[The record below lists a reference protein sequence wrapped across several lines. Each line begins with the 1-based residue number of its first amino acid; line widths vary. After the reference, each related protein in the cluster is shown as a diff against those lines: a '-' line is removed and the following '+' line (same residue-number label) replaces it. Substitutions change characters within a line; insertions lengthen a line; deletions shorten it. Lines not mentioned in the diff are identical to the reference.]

1 MLKIIK
7 IIAIAAAVL
16 IAAVLAFAATKPATF
31 RVQRTASIQA
41 PPERILPLIS
51 DLHAW
56 SGWNPFEKDPA
67 MKKTYSGAA
76 SGRGAVYEWDGNSQ
90 VGAGRMEILDVTPE
104 KVTIKLDF
112 FRPFEGHNTA
122 ELTLVPRGGATDVT
136 WAMYGPNRYLGKV
149 MSVFMNMDTMIG
161 REFETG
167 LGNLKAL
174 AEKA

>member
-1 MLKIIK
+1 MLKIIG
-7 IIAIAAAVL
+7 IAIVVL
-16 IAAVLAFAATKPATF
+16 IAAVLAFAATKPDSF

-56 SGWNPFEKDPA
+56 SAWNPFEKDPA

-112 FRPFEGHNTA
+112 LRPFEGHNTA
-122 ELTLVPRGGATDVT
+122 ELTLAPRGSATDVT
-136 WAMYGPNRYLGKV
+136 WAMYGPNRYLSKV

-161 REFETG
+161 KEFETG
-167 LGNLKAL
+167 LANLKGI

>member
-1 MLKIIK
+1 M
-7 IIAIAAAVL
+7 V
-16 IAAVLAFAATKPATF
+16 AVLAFAATKPDSF
-31 RVQRTASIQA
+31 RVQRTQSIQA

-56 SGWNPFEKDPA
+56 SAWNPFEKDPA

-90 VGAGRMEILDVTPE
+90 VGAGRMEVLDVSPS

-112 FRPFEGHNTA
+112 IRPFEAHNTA
-122 ELTLVPRGGATDVT
+122 ELTLAPQGSATDVT
-136 WAMYGPNRYLGKV
+136 WAMYGPNRYLNKV

-161 REFETG
+161 KEFETG
-167 LGNLKAL
+167 LGKLKTI

>member
-1 MLKIIK
+1 MLKK
-7 IIAIAAAVL
+7 IALAVAVL
-16 IAAVLAFAATKPATF
+16 IVAVLAFAATKPDSF
-31 RVQRTASIQA
+31 RVQRTQSIQA

-56 SGWNPFEKDPA
+56 SAWNPFEKDPA

-112 FRPFEGHNTA
+112 TRPLEGHNTA
-122 ELTLVPRGGATDVT
+122 ELTLVPRGSATDVT
-136 WAMYGPNRYLGKV
+136 WAMYGPSPYISKL
-149 MSVFMNMDTMIG
+149 MSVFFSMDTMIG
-161 REFETG
+161 KEFETG

>member
-1 MLKIIK
+1 MLKK
-7 IIAIAAAVL
+7 IAIAVAVL
-16 IAAVLAFAATKPATF
+16 IVAVLAFAATKPDSF

-41 PPERILPLIS
+41 PPEKILPLIS

-56 SGWNPFEKDPA
+56 SAWNPFEKDPA

-90 VGAGRMEILDVTPE
+90 VGAGRMEILDVTPQ

-112 FRPFEGHNTA
+112 TRPLEGHNTA
-122 ELTLVPRGGATDVT
+122 ELTLVPRGNATDVT
-136 WAMYGPNRYLGKV
+136 WAMYGPSPYISKV

-161 REFETG
+161 KEFETG
-167 LGNLKAL
+167 LANLKGI

>member
-1 MLKIIK
+1 MLKK
-7 IIAIAAAVL
+7 TAIAVAVL
-16 IAAVLAFAATKPATF
+16 IVAVLAFAATKPDSF
-31 RVQRTASIQA
+31 RIQRTASIQA
-41 PPERILPLIS
+41 PPEKILPLIS

-56 SGWNPFEKDPA
+56 SAWNPFEKDPA

-112 FRPFEGHNTA
+112 LRPFEGHNTA
-122 ELTLVPRGGATDVT
+122 ELTLVPRGSATDVT

-161 REFETG
+161 GEFETG

>member
-1 MLKIIK
+1 MLKK
-7 IIAIAAAVL
+7 IAIAVAAL
-16 IAAVLAFAATKPATF
+16 IAAVLVFAATKPSTF
-31 RVQRTASIQA
+31 HVQRTASIQA

-56 SGWNPFEKDPA
+56 SAWNPFEKDPA

-112 FRPFEGHNTA
+112 TRPLEGHNIA
-122 ELTLVPRGGATDVT
+122 ELTLVPRGDATDVT
-136 WAMYGPNRYLGKV
+136 WAMHGPSPYTSKV
-149 MSVFMNMDTMIG
+149 MSVFFNMDSMIG
-161 REFETG
+161 KEFETG

-174 AEKA
+174 AEKKA

>member
-1 MLKIIK
+1 MLKK
-7 IIAIAAAVL
+7 IALAVAVL
-16 IAAVLAFAATKPATF
+16 IVAVLAFAATKPDSF
-31 RVQRTASIQA
+31 RVQRTQSIQA

-56 SGWNPFEKDPA
+56 SAWNPFEKDPA

-90 VGAGRMEILDVTPE
+90 VGAGRMEILDVTPQ

-112 FRPFEGHNTA
+112 TRPLEGHNTA
-122 ELTLVPRGGATDVT
+122 ELTLVPRGNATDVT
-136 WAMYGPNRYLGKV
+136 WAMYGPSPYISKL
-149 MSVFMNMDTMIG
+149 MSVFFNMDTMIG
-161 REFETG
+161 KEFETG
-167 LGNLKAL
+167 LGKLKTI

>member
-1 MLKIIK
+1 MLKK
-7 IIAIAAAVL
+7 IAIAVAVL
-16 IAAVLAFAATKPATF
+16 IVAVLAFAATKPDSF

-41 PPERILPLIS
+41 PSEKILPLIS

-56 SGWNPFEKDPA
+56 SAWNPFEKDPA

-90 VGAGRMEILDVTPE
+90 VGAGRMEILDVTPQ

-112 FRPFEGHNTA
+112 TRPLEGHNTA
-122 ELTLVPRGGATDVT
+122 ELTLVPRGNATDVT
-136 WAMYGPNRYLGKV
+136 WAMYGPSPYISKL
-149 MSVFMNMDTMIG
+149 MSVFFNMDTMIG
-161 REFETG
+161 KEFETG
-167 LGNLKAL
+167 LGKLKAI

>member
-1 MLKIIK
+1 MLKK
-7 IIAIAAAVL
+7 IAIAVAVL
-16 IAAVLAFAATKPATF
+16 IVAVLAFAATKPSTF

-41 PPERILPLIS
+41 PPEKILPLIS

-56 SGWNPFEKDPA
+56 SAWNPFEKDPA

-112 FRPFEGHNTA
+112 TRPLEGHNTA
-122 ELTLVPRGGATDVT
+122 ELTLAPRGSATDVT
-136 WAMYGPNRYLGKV
+136 WAMYGPNRYIGKL
-149 MSVFMNMDTMIG
+149 MSVFFNMDAMIG
-161 REFETG
+161 KEFETG
-167 LGNLKAL
+167 LGKLKAI